1 MGNNKLVNDACIDAM
16 GDILQY
22 SVDVKD
28 ISICH
33 TGFWA
38 AAREYGW
45 GDEAK
50 KFLHPD
56 PDDVENE
63 GWQAHKFTRGH
74 LESKLLM
81 IPCNFP
87 GESEVE
93 EGHWILA
100 IREKGEKGKHKL
112 HILDSLGKDS
122 GTAYRNKIARK
133 LGKTPIFPNFPK
145 GKSFDVEKQIECECG
160 ARVAKYME
168 DLTHNYRI
176 MGEKDSITQMIG
188 RSVQW
193 ERIQGKQEVMNCRN
207 QIKDR
212 LEGEKR
218 NRGIVR

>member
-1 MGNNKLVNDACIDAM
+1 M

-93 EGHWILA
+93 EGHWTLA

-112 HILDSLGKDS
+112 HVLDSLGQDS
-122 GTAYRNKIARK
+122 GRQHRNIIARK
-133 LGKTPIFPNFPK
+133 LIRSPIFPNFPK
-145 GKSFDVEKQIECECG
+145 GKSFDVLRQTECECG
-160 ARVAKYME
+160 ARVAIYM
-168 DLTHNYRI
+168 DDITKNYNNMSGTTNI
-176 MGEKDSITQMIG
+176 PNILGMTINWEKKQG
-188 RSVQW
+188 RH
-193 ERIQGKQEVMNCRN
+193 EVTNCRN
-207 QIKDR
+207 RIKSK
-212 LEGEKR
+212 LEGEIENLQSK
-218 NRGIVR
+218 